1 MHFQKIISPA
11 KKAANLADA
20 AAALRAAE
28 RAYRTALAG
37 GDLIGA
43 IRAKELVNSAEVAL
57 EVARVAIEGAGE

>member
-1 MHFQKIISPA
+1 MNIRKNLSPA
-11 KKAANLADA
+11 RKAGNLADA

-43 IRAKELVNSAEVAL
+43 IRAKELVNSAGVAL
-57 EVARVAIEGAGE
+57 EVARMAIEGSGQ